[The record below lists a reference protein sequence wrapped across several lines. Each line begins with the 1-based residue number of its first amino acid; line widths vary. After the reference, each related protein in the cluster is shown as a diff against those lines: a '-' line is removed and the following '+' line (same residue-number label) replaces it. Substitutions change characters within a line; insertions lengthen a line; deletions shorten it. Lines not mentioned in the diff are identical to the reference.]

1 MGFLDKVKSNLQETA
16 TMAREG
22 IDDLQTKRE
31 LGRHYEELGR
41 RAYELI
47 ESGKLQ
53 TDELDY
59 DIQRIRD
66 LRAEVGAETAPP
78 SGEARA

>member
-1 MGFLDKVKSNLQETA
+1 MSFIDRVKNNIQETA

-22 IDDLQTKRE
+22 IDDMQKKHE
-31 LGRHYEELGR
+31 LGKLYEELGR

-47 ESGKLQ
+47 EYGKLQ

-59 DIQRIRD
+59 DVERIRK
-66 LRAEVGAETAPP
+66 LQAELEAEEP
-78 SGEARA
+78 SAMARS